1 MARLNEKDLSLL
13 SVGKT
18 ISLGP
23 GGGAGYA
30 YLGGEFSTN
39 PNDYIQVSIY
49 DTNEN
54 FLESFIASP
63 DDYLYDTNERKVKL
77 KTGTILRKMGYD
89 RGRYVVKYNFLRRL
103 AGSYENVLVDENNI
117 IYTGPFDQNN
127 PEDRAKIGNTLF
139 IKEYKYFIH
148 EISDSRKEV
157 RLVPQRI
164 EDTQYKDDF
173 YELQTELKR
182 IDNDGTIR
190 FVGDS
195 NVRGDSLQLEY
206 VDVDTSARDPNKSFP
221 PQVANGVI
229 AIHQVFSQ
237 PLKTSPPPPYG
248 EQDVDTDPSDPDT
261 YQQTAP
267 PTTDGTY
274 EGQYSSDLEWRWYI
288 NQWVPSYTYT
298 GPGSSDP
305 YTNQCFT
312 ETALVFMADG
322 TYKRIVNIKE
332 GDKILTFDEKIQEYS
347 QGTVTDFL
355 VHDVNDFVTT
365 AKLTNKEFD
374 YDELIGAIDH
384 PIYHNGRW
392 SEIQD
397 SKVEFEIINKFIDK
411 YYNLEVD
418 GHNIVNGNHNY
429 IVNGYIVSGLGDNLV
444 LNKTYPRQ
452 DVFKDIAKKY
462 NG

>member
-13 SVGKT
+13 SDGKT
-18 ISLGP
+18 VSLLGV
-23 GGGAGYA
+23 GYA
-30 YLGGEFSTN
+30 YLGGEFTTN
-39 PNDYIQVSIY
+39 PNDYVQVSIY
-49 DTNEN
+49 DTNNN
-54 FLESFIASP
+54 FLESSVVGS
-63 DDYLYDTNERKVKL
+63 DDYLYNEGKIKL

-103 AGSYENVLVDENNI
+103 AGSYENILVDENNNR
-117 IYTGPFDQNN
+117 YFGDYFVNEDTG
-127 PEDRAKIGNTLF
+127 KITDVDGNRVYL
-139 IKEYKYFIH
+139 KEYKYFIH
-148 EISDSRKEV
+148 EISPSRKEV

-164 EDTQYKDDF
+164 EDAQYKEDF

-182 IDNDGTIR
+182 IDDDGTIR
-190 FVGDS
+190 FVGDP

-206 VDVDTSARDPNKSFP
+206 VDVDTGARDPNKFFS
-221 PQVANGVI
+221 PQFANGII
-229 AIHQVFSQ
+229 AIHDVFSQ
-237 PLKTSPPPPYG
+237 PLKTDPPPPYG
-248 EQDVDTDPSDPDT
+248 ESDVDTDPSDPDT

-274 EGQYSSDLEWRWYI
+274 EGEYSSDLEWRWYI
-288 NQWVPSYTYT
+288 NQWVPSYLYT
-298 GPGSSDP
+298 GTGSSDP
-305 YTNQCFT
+305 YTTQCFT
-312 ETALVFMADG
+312 ETALVFMTDG

-355 VHDVNDFVTT
+355 VHDVNDFVPT
-365 AKLTNKEFD
+365 AKLTNKEFN

-397 SKVEFEIINKFIDK
+397 SKVEFEIIDTFIDK

-452 DVFKDIAKKY
+452 DVFKNIVKKY

>member
-1 MARLNEKDLSLL
+1 MPL
-13 SVGKT
+13 
-18 ISLGP
+18 
-23 GGGAGYA
+23 
-30 YLGGEFSTN
+30 
-39 PNDYIQVSIY
+39 
-49 DTNEN
+49 EN
-54 FLESFIASP
+54 
-63 DDYLYDTNERKVKL
+63 RM
-77 KTGTILRKMGYD
+77 R
-89 RGRYVVKYNFLRRL
+89 
-103 AGSYENVLVDENNI
+103 
-117 IYTGPFDQNN
+117 FD
-127 PEDRAKIGNTLF
+127 
-139 IKEYKYFIH
+139 
-148 EISDSRKEV
+148 
-157 RLVPQRI
+157 
-164 EDTQYKDDF
+164 
-173 YELQTELKR
+173 
-182 IDNDGTIR
+182 
-190 FVGDS
+190 
-195 NVRGDSLQLEY
+195 
-206 VDVDTSARDPNKSFP
+206 
-221 PQVANGVI
+221 
-229 AIHQVFSQ
+229 
-237 PLKTSPPPPYG
+237 
-248 EQDVDTDPSDPDT
+248 
-261 YQQTAP
+261 QTAP
-267 PTTDGTY
+267 PQNAGSY
-274 EGQYSSDLEWRWYI
+274 EGQYSADQEWRWQS
-288 NQWVPSYTYT
+288 NAWVPSYLYV
-298 GPGSSDP
+298 GPGSSSQ
-305 YTNQCFT
+305 YQNQCFT

>member
-13 SVGKT
+13 SDGKT
-18 ISLGP
+18 VSLL
-23 GGGAGYA
+23 GAGYA
-30 YLGGEFSTN
+30 YLGGEFTTN

-54 FLESFIASP
+54 FLESSIVGS
-63 DDYLYDTNERKVKL
+63 DDYLYDIPEGKVKL

-103 AGSYENVLVDENNI
+103 AGSYENVLVDENNN
-117 IYTGPFDQNN
+117 IYTGPFDPNSDV
-127 PEDRAKIGNTLF
+127 DRAKIGNTLF

-148 EISDSRKEV
+148 EISPSRKEV

-164 EDTQYKDDF
+164 EDAKYNNDF

-182 IDNDGTIR
+182 IDDNGTIR
-190 FVGDS
+190 FVGDP

-206 VDVDTSARDPNKSFP
+206 VDVDTGARDPNKFFS
-221 PQVANGVI
+221 PQFANGII
-229 AIHQVFSQ
+229 AIHDVFSQ
-237 PLKTSPPPPYG
+237 PLRTDPPPPYV
-248 EQDVDTDPSDPDT
+248 ESDVYTDPTDPDT

-274 EGQYSSDLEWRWYI
+274 EGEYSSDLEWRWYI
-288 NQWVPSYTYT
+288 NQWVPSYLYT
-298 GPGSSDP
+298 GTGSSTP
-305 YTNQCFT
+305 YTTQCFT
-312 ETALVFMADG
+312 ETALVSMADG

-332 GDKILTFDEKIQEYS
+332 GDRILTLDEKINEYS

-355 VHDVNDFVTT
+355 VHPVNRMIRAT
-365 AKLTNKEFD
+365 KLVNKEFEN
-374 YDELIGAIDH
+374 ELIGAPDH
-384 PIYHNGRW
+384 PIYVNKKW

-397 SKVEFEIINKFIDK
+397 TKLDFELTNMFIYN

-429 IVNGYIVSGLGDNLV
+429 IVNGYVVSGLGDNLV
-444 LNKTYPRQ
+444 LNKVYPRQ
-452 DVFKDIAKKY
+452 DVFKNIVKKY